1 MIPATRARRWAA
13 AALAVCM
20 LGAALHAGAAAAP
33 NPEALL
39 QRSDVGAFAP
49 SAFRARLSLRT
60 GPSAAPHQ
68 IEIWRAGQARTL
80 VRFLDSKERG
90 KYLLRLGGDLWLITR
105 GAKAP
110 VRLNP
115 SYRLYGGVTL
125 DEVLGVRLARAYS
138 VKSAEADEDAGGPI
152 VTFELEA
159 KVDLALFPHVRYVVR
174 TATERPLRAE
184 YRLRSGRA
192 ATAVEFVAW
201 SDARPLYAKRVTVKD
216 LLRKGQVTE
225 VEVVELQEREVPEAL
240 FDLRD
245 PSARQALDRDPRTA
259 E

>member
-1 MIPATRARRWAA
+1 MIPATRARGRAA
-13 AALAVCM
+13 AALAVCV
-20 LGAALHAGAAAAP
+20 LGAALHAGAAATP
-33 NPEALL
+33 NAEALL

-125 DEVLGVRLARAYS
+125 DEVLGVRLARDY
-138 VKSAEADEDAGGPI
+138 VLKSAEDGADPGGA
-152 VTFELEA
+152 VVVFELEA
-159 KVDLALFPHVRYVVR
+159 KAAHSLFPGVRYVVR
-174 TATERPLRAE
+174 AATERPLRAE

-216 LLRKGQVTE
+216 LLRKGQVTD
-225 VEVVELQEREVPEAL
+225 VEVVELQAREVPEAL

-245 PSARQALDRDPRTA
+245 PSARQALEKDRRTA

>member
-1 MIPATRARRWAA
+1 MTRAARPRTWFVALLTLC
-13 AALAVCM
+13 ALA
-20 LGAALHAGAAAAP
+20 AFDARAAAAP
-33 NPEALL
+33 NAEALL

-49 SAFRARLSLRT
+49 SAFRARLALRT

-80 VRFLDSKERG
+80 VSFLDAKERG

-105 GAKAP
+105 GTKAP

-125 DEVLGVRLARAYS
+125 DEVLGVRLAHAYI
-138 VKSAEADEDAGGPI
+138 VKSAEAGQDVDGPL

-159 KVDLALFPHVRYVVR
+159 KESQALFPRVQYVVR
-174 TATERPLRAE
+174 TATERPLHAE

-216 LLRKGQVTE
+216 LLRKGEVTD
-225 VEVVELQEREVPEAL
+225 VEVVELQEHEVPDAL

-245 PSARQALDRDPRTA
+245 PSARQALERDLPTTR
-259 E
+259 